1 MASMNREEYKA
12 ADALSK
18 AVAHRGFMPHGF
30 IIRLGEFPS
39 YIQREIWNLFIL
51 WMRVMAKEAGNQYS
65 VWPDDIKMEAS
76 AIWREAQHF
85 YGGDDEP
92 V

>member
-1 MASMNREEYKA
+1 MAGMNREEYKA

-18 AVAHRGFMPHGF
+18 AVSNRGFAPHGF
-30 IIRLGEFPS
+30 ILRLGDFPA

-51 WMRVMAKEAGNQYS
+51 WMRVMAKEASNKYS
-65 VWPDDIKMEAS
+65 VWPEDIKFEAQ
-76 AIWREAQHF
+76 AIWREAEHL
-85 YGGDDEP
+85 YGGSDD